1 MMQQDETDD
10 QQTSA
15 NERPQRNES
24 QTKPKATIAVPQPP
38 FGLSWLQATQ
48 ILHIFREE
56 YIPQFPFITISSDH
70 TAEALSKDNPF
81 LFRAVMLIAAPLL
94 ESKAVKNKRNTL
106 AYLGYRSLVEEDKT
120 LDILQ
125 GVLVIV
131 AW

>member
-15 NERPQRNES
+15 NERPRRNES

-70 TAEALSKDNPF
+70 TAALSKDNPF

>member
-1 MMQQDETDD
+1 MQQDGTDD

-24 QTKPKATIAVPQPP
+24 HTKPKATVAVPQPP

-56 YIPQFPFITISSDH
+56 YIPQFPFITFSSDR
-70 TAEALSKDNPF
+70 TAEALFKDNPF
-81 LFRAVMLIAAPLL
+81 LFRAVMLVAAPLL
-94 ESKAVKNKRNTL
+94 ESKVVKNKRNTL

>member
-1 MMQQDETDD
+1 MMIQVGTDA

-15 NERPQRNES
+15 NERPWRVES
-24 QTKPKATIAVPQPP
+24 QAKPKATIAVPQPP

-48 ILHIFREE
+48 ILRIFREE
-56 YIPQFPFITISSDH
+56 YIPQFPFITISGDRA
-70 TAEALSKDNPF
+70 AEALSKDNPF
-81 LFRAVMLIAAPLL
+81 LFRAVMLVAAPLL

-125 GVLVIV
+125 GMLVIV

>member
-1 MMQQDETDD
+1 M
-10 QQTSA
+10 
-15 NERPQRNES
+15 
-24 QTKPKATIAVPQPP
+24 
-38 FGLSWLQATQ
+38 
-48 ILHIFREE
+48 
-56 YIPQFPFITISSDH
+56 PQFPFITISSDH

-81 LFRAVMLIAAPLL
+81 LFRAVMLVAAPLL

-106 AYLGYRSLVEEDKT
+106 AYLGYRSLVEEYKT